1 MHGMG
6 LMGTIGRK
14 GMMDSIA
21 LFLRLHGCKA
31 FAPNVAPY
39 NHTEAR
45 ALAWRAHLLR
55 ILQETGADKVHLMA
69 HSLGGLDARYLVSNL
84 DMAAHVAQIT
94 TIATPHHGSSLAT
107 LFLKQ
112 PKILTR
118 TFTHFLDLTGKQS
131 LPGTP
136 SDAKKVLLQL
146 TPEYMKTRF
155 NPKVIDHPDVQYRS
169 ISSRAGKNTSTHI
182 SPLLFTQNRL
192 LFFAE
197 GENDGLVSVKS
208 AHWSGN
214 TETINA
220 DHLTH
225 ICIAPKAI
233 KNNMLDKYLI
243 WALEAEGVLPDSLRA
258 A

>member
-1 MHGMG
+1 MPVLSKLAHFPQPPLYPFQMPVMLMHGMG

-112 PKILTR
+112 PKILTDR
-118 TFTHFLDLTGKQS
+118 K
-131 LPGTP
+131 
-136 SDAKKVLLQL
+136 
-146 TPEYMKTRF
+146 
-155 NPKVIDHPDVQYRS
+155 
-169 ISSRAGKNTSTHI
+169 
-182 SPLLFTQNRL
+182 
-192 LFFAE
+192 
-197 GENDGLVSVKS
+197 SV
-208 AHWSGN
+208 
-214 TETINA
+214 
-220 DHLTH
+220 
-225 ICIAPKAI
+225 
-233 KNNMLDKYLI
+233 
-243 WALEAEGVLPDSLRA
+243 V
-258 A
+258 